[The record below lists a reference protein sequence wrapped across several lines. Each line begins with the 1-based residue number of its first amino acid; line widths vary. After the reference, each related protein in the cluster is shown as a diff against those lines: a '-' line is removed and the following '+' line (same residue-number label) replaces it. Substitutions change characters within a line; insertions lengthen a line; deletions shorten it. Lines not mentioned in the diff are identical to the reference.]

1 MLTFNST
8 SDKQVMSTLKFSD
21 GMEFNTSG
29 PIRKELRADGW
40 YVVGEGKL
48 IPVKDEEEADTEIR
62 VHKIQSAKNP
72 RAEFFNQIGDILKG

>member
-1 MLTFNST
+1 MRMLLVYLRSN
-8 SDKQVMSTLKFSD
+8 QNHMSTLKFSD

-48 IPVKDEEEADTEIR
+48 IPG
-62 VHKIQSAKNP
+62 Q
-72 RAEFFNQIGDILKG
+72 G